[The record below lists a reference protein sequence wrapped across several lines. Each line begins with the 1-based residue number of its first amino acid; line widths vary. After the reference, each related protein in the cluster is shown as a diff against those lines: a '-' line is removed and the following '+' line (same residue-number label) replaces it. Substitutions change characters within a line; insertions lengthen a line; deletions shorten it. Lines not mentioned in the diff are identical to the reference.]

1 VIGTPEKVAQQLH
14 DWAKKTSVNEI
25 MLVDGYAE
33 IEARKKGY
41 TLLAKEFGL

>member
-1 VIGTPEKVAQQLH
+1 VIGTPGSVAEQLH
-14 DWAKKTSVNEI
+14 DWAQKTGVDEI

-33 IEARKKGY
+33 TEARLKGY